1 MCLFLVGYHGCQQL
15 KTMTSVSVY
24 FPYSFAA
31 AISSSSALR
40 CTSVLPDDAKV
51 RHNSSQR
58 LDMQI

>member
-1 MCLFLVGYHGCQQL
+1 MCLFFGGVPWMPATKNNDFC
-15 KTMTSVSVY
+15 VY

-40 CTSVLPDDAKV
+40 CTPVLPDDAKV